1 MAPATPRPMT
11 GSSIPMAAL
20 GLPEAEV
27 EVVLE
32 PDEPEDP
39 EDPDDPPVAEDPDD
53 PVLVVVL
60 VPLGEPVVT
69 VLFLPPEGTTT
80 SEAIDGFGSG
90 TRLELTPAGT
100 LAAGV

>member
-20 GLPEAEV
+20 GVPEV
-27 EVVLE
+27 EVEEAVPE
-32 PDEPEDP
+32 PD
-39 EDPDDPPVAEDPDD
+39 DPDDPDPPVAEDPDD

-69 VLFLPPEGTTT
+69 VLFLPPEEMTT
-80 SEAIDGFGSG
+80 SEAVDGFGSV
-90 TRLELTPAGT
+90 TRLELTPAGM